1 MSVNKSMSQY
11 FAVRSST
18 ISHND
23 LEDSLDGSTAVRSS
37 TVINVVVPTV
47 TIIFV
52 LAVAIP
58 LIVVRKVYK
67 MGRNR

>member
-18 ISHND
+18 IGHND

-58 LIVVRKVYK
+58 LIVVLKVYK